1 MMKTLQ
7 QNLTNLDA
15 DEYEVLRSLCHLSK
29 NLYNKTLYEVRQHYF
44 NNGEYLN
51 YYDAYDQLK
60 QNWNYQLLPSQIAQQ
75 TMKQVDRGFKS
86 FFTLVE
92 KKQKTSTTLKL
103 VHPRTSTKT
112 GFIRWNFRHNHSKS
126 RTIISELVFHTRIET
141 SSIAT

>member
-1 MMKTLQ
+1 MVKMLQ

-29 NLYNKTLYEVRQHYF
+29 TLYNKTLYEVRQHYF

-86 FFTLVE
+86 FFTLIE
-92 KKQKTSTTLKL
+92 KTRKQ
-103 VHPRTSTKT
+103 VR
-112 GFIRWNFRHNHSKS
+112 R
-126 RTIISELVFHTRIET
+126 
-141 SSIAT
+141 